1 MGYQSALRKSVRR
14 LYEQWEPFGP
24 ALSCLAE
31 WKHVRPLHQTIANTI
46 SLKFIMKPRY
56 ISRSHSRSNRSSRSR
71 IRYAVVGLGHIA
83 QNAILPAFAH
93 AEGNSELTAL
103 VSDDPVKL
111 RTLSREY
118 GVENCF
124 SYDDFEVCLHSGIID
139 AVYIALPNNLHAD
152 YCIRAAQSGVH
163 VLCEKPLAVTEE
175 DCQDIIK
182 SCAEND
188 VKLMTAYRLHFEQG
202 NLEAMEIVRSGQI
215 GEPRIFNSVFT
226 MQVNTGNIRT
236 KKQYAGSTLYDIG
249 IYCINAARY
258 IFRDE
263 PIEGFCFSAAGADS
277 RFRRTEEMTAA
288 IMRFPKERLAGFT
301 ASFGAEDTADF
312 EVIGTK
318 GKLRAIQA
326 YDYSMPVI
334 LEVTVGGRTHRKCFE
349 LRDQFAPELIY
360 FSDCILRDIEPEP
373 SGAEGLRD
381 VSIIRS
387 LYDSVRSG
395 EAVKFKTI
403 KRRRYPDRSQEIQRP
418 PVRKRR
424 LVRVQ
429 APAAT

>member
-1 MGYQSALRKSVRR
+1 
-14 LYEQWEPFGP
+14 
-24 ALSCLAE
+24 
-31 WKHVRPLHQTIANTI
+31 
-46 SLKFIMKPRY
+46 MKPRHN
-56 ISRSHSRSNRSSRSR
+56 SARTGRSNRSSGDR

-93 AEGNSELTAL
+93 AQENSELTAL
-103 VSDDPVKL
+103 VSDDPAKL
-111 RTLSREY
+111 RALSREY

-124 SYDDFEVCLHSGIID
+124 SYADFELCLHSGVID

-152 YCIRAAQSGVH
+152 YCIRAAQSGIH

-175 DCQDIIK
+175 ECQDIIK
-182 SCAEND
+182 TCAEND

-202 NLEAMEIVRSGQI
+202 NLEAMEIVRSGKI

-226 MQVNTGNIRT
+226 MQVDRGNIRT
-236 KKQYAGSTLYDIG
+236 KKQYAGGTLYDIG

-258 IFRDE
+258 IFSDE
-263 PIEGFCFSAAGADS
+263 PLEGFCFSAASADS
-277 RFRRTEEMTAA
+277 RFRRVEEMTAA
-288 IMRFPKERLAGFT
+288 MMRFPKERLAAFT
-301 ASFGAEDTADF
+301 ASFGAEATADY

-326 YDYSMPVI
+326 YDYSVPAI
-334 LEVTVGGRTHRKCFE
+334 LEVTVDGRTERKCCE

-360 FSDCILRDIEPEP
+360 FSDCIRSDIEPEP

-387 LYDSVRSG
+387 LYESVRAG
-395 EAVKFKTI
+395 MPVKFKTI
-403 KRRRYPDRSQEIQRP
+403 KRRRYPDRSQEIHRP
-418 PVRKRR
+418 PVRNQR
-424 LVRVQ
+424 LVRVK
-429 APAAT
+429 APTV